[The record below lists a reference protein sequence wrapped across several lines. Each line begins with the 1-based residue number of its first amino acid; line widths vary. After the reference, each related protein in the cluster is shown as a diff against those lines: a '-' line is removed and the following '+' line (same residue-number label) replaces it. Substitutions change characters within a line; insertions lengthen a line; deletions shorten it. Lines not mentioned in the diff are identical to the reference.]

1 MTAHDKKLVDAA
13 TPKNSTELKQANG
26 LAVQIAIDRET
37 GTLSG
42 EVDENYINKLLA
54 EQDKNQ
60 NSETVSFSTLQKS
73 LAFLQQE
80 RTDFFKQVKSD
91 FTNMTPNE
99 FNELY
104 KSGRFT
110 ELPPLTLPVG
120 LTATTEED
128 GRQQMDMM
136 LNKKINYI
144 EMVQKEIDFN
154 KSIGEST
161 EYLEKQLNMMKNF
174 NA

>member
-1 MTAHDKKLVDAA
+1 MLNSVTNKVMTTPTMLPSPKKQATSEFNSVLATQTKQTSVTPQSAENITPTAA
-13 TPKNSTELKQANG
+13 TKSDSTTLKTP
-26 LAVQIAIDRET
+26 V
-37 GTLSG
+37 
-42 EVDENYINKLLA
+42 
-54 EQDKNQ
+54 
-60 NSETVSFSTLQKS
+60 
-73 LAFLQQE
+73 
-80 RTDFFKQVKSD
+80 D

-128 GRQQMDMM
+128 GRQPMDMM

-154 KSIGEST
+154 KSVGEST